1 MKRTVLTAM
10 TVIPPT
16 AFTALGLATSA
27 QYGTAAV
34 AVEFAAAVGCGSI
47 SFHSFRSKLTPY
59 LSWGA
64 AGGCLAMAQ
73 AAVTG
78 LAGFDW
84 VSVYAWLANVG
95 VAGAAALVYRH
106 RTRADSLKH
115 DMLATKLD
123 SEKIRQQI
131 ALAKLNAVQQP
142 EHVPNLQGHTT
153 EETNIRQAVFALFS
167 VELPGVFVER
177 SRTGW
182 TAVLD
187 LPAQL
192 DRVRLRAQWG
202 RVSGAMAV
210 EGEFVL
216 TDGPLSSQLVV
227 RYLDGDP
234 LSEVI
239 PFRRP
244 TAERFTDPVVLGVDR
259 FGEPVSVELAYNH
272 TLIAGSSKF
281 GKSNLVKK
289 IVLALAALPDTVL
302 YGVDMKPGA
311 PELSL
316 MRPVLHDLAETADQ
330 ARALFAWL
338 KQEMQERGEIMAK
351 TGDTAWDP
359 SRHGRPAVF
368 VIVDEVGELVRQG
381 DDVPRGTEKV
391 SKTMESLLALARA
404 YGLHLVLATQQPSAK
419 VFGGTTDARGN
430 LAVRISTRM
439 NDKVHRQFV
448 FADASWD
455 PGSLDR
461 PGKFMMQSP
470 DHTTPQPYKA
480 EFVRDDVA
488 AQEVAR
494 LAQELVPA
502 PVGKRLVLP
511 APEHLNGQ
519 QKAMYALRKYGNM
532 TRREL
537 ELATG
542 LDEKQ
547 VLRALQ
553 NLKPEVERDEATG
566 TWRIALSGAWEA
578 QAVSVSV

>member
-1 MKRTVLTAM
+1 MKRTALAATSLV
-10 TVIPPT
+10 PPT
-16 AFTALGLATSA
+16 VTSGLGFATAS
-27 QYGTAAV
+27 QYGTWAV
-34 AVEFAAAVGCGSI
+34 AAEFALALGAGSL
-47 SFHSFRSKLTPY
+47 SFHSFRHKLSAP
-59 LSWGA
+59 LSWTTGGAALLLTQAGVTGA
-64 AGGCLAMAQ
+64 AGW
-73 AAVTG
+73 
-78 LAGFDW
+78 DW
-84 VSVYAWLANVG
+84 PSLYAWLLNTS
-95 VAGAAALVYRH
+95 VAFTGALFHKHFTRHDRSKVKMDEVKIETMLIRQKAAL
-106 RTRADSLKH
+106 LKLER
-115 DMLATKLD
+115 D
-123 SEKIRQQI
+123 I
-131 ALAKLNAVQQP
+131 ANMQP
-142 EHVPNLQGHTT
+142 EHVPNLLGRTT
-153 EETNIRQAVFALFS
+153 EETNIRTAVFELFA

-187 LPAQL
+187 LPAAL
-192 DRVRLRAQWG
+192 DRTKLRAQWEK
-202 RVSGAMAV
+202 VAGALAV

-216 TDGPLSSQLVV
+216 TDGPLTSQLVV

-244 TAERFTDPVVLGVDR
+244 TAESFREPVVLGVDR
-259 FGEPVSVELAYNH
+259 FGEPVTVELAYNH

-289 IVLALAALPDTVL
+289 IILSLAALPDTVL

-316 MRPVLHDLAETADQ
+316 MRPVLHDLAQTVDQ
-330 ARALFAWL
+330 ARALFLWL
-338 KQEMQERGEIMAK
+338 QQEMEERGEIMAK
-351 TGDTAWDP
+351 AGATAWDP
-359 SRHGRPAVF
+359 AAHGRPAVF
-368 VIVDEVGELVRQG
+368 VVVDEVGELTRQG
-381 DDVPRGTEKV
+381 GAELA
-391 SKTMESLLALARA
+391 KTLESLLALARA
-404 YGLHLVLATQQPSAK
+404 FGLHLILATQQPSAR
-419 VFGGTTDARGN
+419 VFGGATDARGN

-448 FADASWD
+448 FADNAWD
-455 PGSLDR
+455 PGKLDM

-488 AQEVAR
+488 AAEVAR
-494 LAQELVPA
+494 LGQELVPA

-511 APEHLNGQ
+511 APEGLSGQ
-519 QKAMYALRKYGNM
+519 QKAMYALKRYGNM
-532 TRREL
+532 TRKEL

-542 LDEKQ
+542 LDDKQ

-553 NLKPEVERDEATG
+553 GLKPEVERCEDTG

-578 QAVSVSV
+578 QAVTASV